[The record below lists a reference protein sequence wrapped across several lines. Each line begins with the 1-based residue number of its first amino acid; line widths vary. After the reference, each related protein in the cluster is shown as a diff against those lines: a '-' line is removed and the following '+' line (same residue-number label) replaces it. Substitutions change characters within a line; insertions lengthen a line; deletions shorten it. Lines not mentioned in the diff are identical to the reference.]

1 MGLQGKVS
9 GSLPGG
15 MSRFFGYEGRAF
27 IVSEIGSNHNRSL
40 ALAKEMVDA
49 SAEAGAD
56 AAKFQIYSAPT
67 LYSAKDDERLGYDGA
82 NVTNLIESV
91 ATPREWL
98 PELSAY
104 CAKKGVLFFASP
116 FDMAAVDELDAVSE
130 LFKIASFEIVDLPLI
145 RHAASKGKP
154 MIIATGLANMGEIED
169 ALNACREAGNG
180 DVALL
185 QCASCYPAPA
195 SIMNLRSM
203 ETMRRAFGVPTGL
216 SDHTLGIHIS
226 VAAAALGAS
235 IIEKHFTMNRTMRGP
250 DHSFAIEPPELA
262 ELVRQIR
269 EVELALGNGM
279 KTGPA
284 EEELFSYGYARRS
297 LHARADIKRG
307 TVITEDM
314 LISKRPGHGIRP
326 KYISWVTGR
335 RAAFDIAGDSWIT
348 PEMLD

>member
-1 MGLQGKVS
+1 MS
-9 GSLPGG
+9 G
-15 MSRFFGYEGRAF
+15 FFRSKERVF
-27 IVSEIGSNHNRSL
+27 IVAEIGSNHNRSL
-40 ALAKEMVDA
+40 SLAKELVDA
-49 SAEAGAD
+49 AAAAGAD
-56 AAKFQIYSAPT
+56 AAKFQIYSAST
-67 LYSAKDDERLGYDGA
+67 LYSAKDDESRGYDGA
-82 NVTNLIESV
+82 NVSRLIESV

-104 CAKKGVLFFASP
+104 CAKKGVVFFAAP
-116 FDMAAVDELDAVSE
+116 FDMAAVDELDAVSG

-154 MIIATGLANMGEIED
+154 MIMATGLANMGEIED
-169 ALNACREAGNG
+169 ALAACKECGN
-180 DVALL
+180 DDTALL

-195 SIMNLRSM
+195 AIMNLRSM

-226 VAAAALGAS
+226 VAAVAMGAS
-235 IIEKHFTMNRTMRGP
+235 IIEKHFTMDRRMRGP

-269 EVELALGNGM
+269 EVKSALGNGM

-284 EEELFSYGYARRS
+284 EEELAAFGYARRS
-297 LHARADIKRG
+297 LHARIDIKRG

-335 RAAFDIAGDSWIT
+335 RAACDIAGDSWIT
-348 PEMLD
+348 MEMLD

>member
-1 MGLQGKVS
+1 
-9 GSLPGG
+9 
-15 MSRFFGYEGRAF
+15 MSRFFGSEGRVF

-56 AAKFQIYSAPT
+56 AAKFQVYSAPT

-82 NVTNLIESV
+82 NVTKLIESV

-169 ALNACREAGNG
+169 ALSVCREAGNE

-185 QCASCYPAPA
+185 QCASCYPASA

-235 IIEKHFTMNRTMRGP
+235 IIEKHFTMDRTMKGP
-250 DHSFAIEPPELA
+250 DHSFAIEPPELT

-269 EVELALGNGM
+269 EVESALGNGM

-284 EEELFSYGYARRS
+284 EEELVSYGYARRS

-326 KYISWVTGR
+326 KYMSWVAGR
-335 RAAFDIAGDSWIT
+335 RAARDIAGDSWIT
-348 PEMLD
+348 MEMLD

>member
-1 MGLQGKVS
+1 M
-9 GSLPGG
+9 PP
-15 MSRFFGYEGRAF
+15 GRAF
-27 IVSEIGSNHNRSL
+27 IVAEIGANHNRSL
-40 ALAKEMVDA
+40 SLAKELVDA
-49 SAEAGAD
+49 ASEAGAD

-67 LYSAKDDERLGYDGA
+67 LYSARDDERRGYDGS
-82 NVTNLIESV
+82 NVTKLIEGV

-104 CAKKGVLFFASP
+104 CAAKGLLFFATP
-116 FDMAAVDELDAVSE
+116 FDAAAVDELDTVSG

-169 ALNACREAGNG
+169 AITACRERGN
-180 DVALL
+180 DSIALL

-203 ETMRRAFGVPTGL
+203 ETMRRAFGVPVGL
-216 SDHTLGIHIS
+216 SDHTPGIHIS
-226 VAAAALGAS
+226 TAAVGMGAS
-235 IIEKHFTMNRTMRGP
+235 IIEKHFTMDRDMKGP
-250 DHSFAIEPPELA
+250 DHSFAIEPHELA

-269 EVELALGNGM
+269 EIESALGDGM

-284 EEELFSYGYARRS
+284 QEELVAYGYARRS
-297 LHARADIKRG
+297 IHAAVDIGKG

-314 LISKRPGHGIRP
+314 LITKRPGHGIRP
-326 KYISWVTGR
+326 KYMPWVVGR
-335 RAAFDIAGDSWIT
+335 RAALDIPGDSWIT
-348 PEMLD
+348 MEMLG